1 MAQRNEI
8 AAVYV
13 AAVIQGLALVTFPA
27 ASTIFTSPEHYGLS
41 STEYGSMFVPQA
53 ITAILASLLGA
64 GLIRRLG
71 IKRIYLFGLTA
82 DLVSMALL
90 FLSQFVISDGRVAY
104 SMLLLATASL
114 GIGFGLTVPALNTF
128 TAAFFPQKIDSAVL
142 VLNALLGL
150 GTVLAPVFV
159 AVFIGLGIWW
169 GLPVLAVVLLL
180 VLLLFSLSLPL
191 RAGTDK
197 TPQSQKEKGEM
208 VLAARFWIFAAFAL
222 LYGVCETMNGNWASL
237 YMTQRLGAS
246 TTLASLALTVFWGTV
261 TAGRI
266 IFAAIGRWS
275 PEHRTYQILPFVVA
289 VALIAVA
296 YIPKGDPLL
305 GILAFGLVG
314 LGCSA
319 LLPLTIS
326 SGQKELTAIAASVP
340 GGLIAFYQMGY
351 GIAAFGVAPLQQ
363 QAGLSLATI
372 FGSVAIVAHAMSA
385 LSFVATRRRDMSASD
400 LQSQMARNSIRP
412 STAKEKIL

>member
-8 AAVYV
+8 AAVYI

-27 ASTIFTSPEHYGLS
+27 ASTVFTSPQHYGLS
-41 STEYGSMFVPQA
+41 STEYGGMFVPQA
-53 ITAILASLLGA
+53 IMAISASLLGA

-71 IKRIYLFGLTA
+71 IKHIYLLGLTA
-82 DLVSMALL
+82 NLVSMALL
-90 FLSQFVISDGRVAY
+90 FLSQFFISDGRLAY
-104 SMLLLATASL
+104 SMLLLATTSL

-180 VLLLFSLSLPL
+180 ALLLFSLSLPL
-191 RAGTDK
+191 QAGTN
-197 TPQSQKEKGEM
+197 TAQSQHGKTA
-208 VLAARFWIFAAFAL
+208 LPARFWIFAAFAL
-222 LYGVCETMNGNWASL
+222 LYGVCETINGNWASL

-246 TTLASLALTVFWGTV
+246 TTLASLALTIFWGTV

-266 IFAAIGRWS
+266 LFAATGRWF
-275 PEHRTYQILPFVVA
+275 PEYRTYQALPFVVA
-289 VALIAVA
+289 VAFVAVA
-296 YIPKGDPLL
+296 FIPKSDPFL
-305 GILAFGLVG
+305 GILAFGLAG

-351 GIAAFGVAPLQQ
+351 GIAAFGVGPLQQ
-363 QAGLSLATI
+363 KAGLSLATI
-372 FGSVAIVAHAMSA
+372 FGSAAIVALVMSA
-385 LSFVATRRRDMSASD
+385 LSFVVTRHRDLPVPD
-400 LQSQMARNSIRP
+400 LQSQMTRNPNRP
-412 STAKEKIL
+412 STAKEKTL

>member
-13 AAVIQGLALVTFPA
+13 AGVIQGLTLVTFPA
-27 ASTIFTSPEHYGLS
+27 ASTVFTSPQHYGLS
-41 STEYGSMFVPQA
+41 STEYGSIFVPQA
-53 ITAILASLLGA
+53 ITAIGSSLLGA

-71 IKRIYLFGLTA
+71 IKRIYLFGLIA

-90 FLSQFVISDGRVAY
+90 FSSQFFLSNGWVAY
-104 SMLLLATASL
+104 GMLLLATTSL

-169 GLPVLAVVLLL
+169 GLPLLAAVLLL
-180 VLLLFSLSLPL
+180 ALLLFSGPLPL
-191 RAGTDK
+191 RAETEKMPQEKVK
-197 TPQSQKEKGEM
+197 TALPS
-208 VLAARFWIFAAFAL
+208 RFWIFAAFAL
-222 LYGVCETMNGNWASL
+222 LYGICETINGNWASL

-246 TTLASLALTVFWGTV
+246 TTLASLALTIFWGTV
-261 TAGRI
+261 TAGRML
-266 IFAAIGRWS
+266 FAAIGRWF
-275 PEHRTYQILPFVVA
+275 PEHRTYHALPIVVA
-289 VALIAVA
+289 VAFVVVA
-296 YIPKGDPLL
+296 FIPQGDPFV
-305 GILAFGLVG
+305 GILAFGLAG

-326 SGQKELTAIAASVP
+326 SGQKEPTDIAALVP

-351 GIAAFGVAPLQQ
+351 GIAAFGVGPLQEK
-363 QAGLSLATI
+363 AGLSLATI
-372 FGSVAIVAHAMSA
+372 FGSTAIVALVMLA
-385 LSFVATRRRDMSASD
+385 LSFVATKHRDVRAPD
-400 LQSQMARNSIRP
+400 IQSQTTRNPIR
-412 STAKEKIL
+412 SLTAKEIIL